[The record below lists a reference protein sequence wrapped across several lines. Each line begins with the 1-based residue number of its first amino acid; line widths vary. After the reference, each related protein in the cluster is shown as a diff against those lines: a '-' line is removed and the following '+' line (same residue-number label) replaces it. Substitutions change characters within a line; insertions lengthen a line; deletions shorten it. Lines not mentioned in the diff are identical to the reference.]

1 MVPVQPEGTEFSHI
15 HVLCAL
21 PPDFRM
27 VGASLGADPVV
38 EEHTAR
44 HVVQADI
51 RFTAVFSILRRSV
64 PFHLDIDLQ
73 MGGVKIN
80 GVLQR
85 LPVLH
90 PEPQVAMIQRVIAG
104 EHALVIHEVA
114 GMGEEHHMKVTGG
127 QITHLCTLARIP
139 KADHR
144 IIARRQVNGN
154 AMPRP
159 QGFRVNLQRAHKTFP
174 AVKDVHVDT

>member
-1 MVPVQPEGTEFSHI
+1 
-15 HVLCAL
+15 
-21 PPDFRM
+21 M

-51 RFTAVFSILRRSV
+51 RFTAVFSILRCSV